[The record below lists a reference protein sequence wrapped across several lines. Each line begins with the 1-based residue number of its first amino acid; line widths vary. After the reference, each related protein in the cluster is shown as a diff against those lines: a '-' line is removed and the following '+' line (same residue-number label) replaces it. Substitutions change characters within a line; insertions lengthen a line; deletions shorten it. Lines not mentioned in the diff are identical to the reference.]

1 MLPLLLTVAA
11 LSSPAQTSRDRL
23 PHLDGARLQDELHLL
38 QTTHQLNG
46 RSAERKHEGHRSGMQ
61 DGTPSKL
68 LDCPARREWPLPT
81 FEKEGAEEAQSLLS
95 EEAEHGIVDGELVGK
110 CRLPWMAFIYADRST
125 SQKVQ
130 GLCSGSL
137 ITNQHLLTAAHCFY
151 LGESGKPFDWPSVLN
166 GSWVKAGVAQN
177 ATSEAEGEV
186 NFIESVSLPY
196 ADSWYEEKYGS
207 SDPTQGDIAI
217 VKLKKPI
224 PESKCVSSIC
234 LPKKDYIKH
243 GAGWNVAGYGS
254 QNHSLWRGRFRVT
267 EPKDL
272 GGTSLGEL
280 GMFSAMGQKWKHAG
294 DHSHNERPKI
304 EPGDSGGP
312 FMVRDGEQIFVAGTV
327 TGFALS
333 WNPLVAQ
340 VVYTDVFKYRNWIER
355 AVENP
360 KTSPGGSAAASNKH
374 HADARH
380 KTTQGRG

>member
-1 MLPLLLTVAA
+1 MIGRWLVLQLLLTAAA
-11 LSSPAQTSRDRL
+11 LSSHAHTSHDRL
-23 PHLDGARLQDELHLL
+23 PDVDGARLQDELHLL

-46 RSAERKHEGHRSGMQ
+46 RSAERKNASHGSGKQ
-61 DGTPSKL
+61 GRKPSKP
-68 LDCPARREWPLPT
+68 LDCPARKEWPLPF
-81 FEKEGAEEAQSLLS
+81 FEEGAEEAQSLLS
-95 EEAEHGIVDGELVGK
+95 EKAELGIVDGKLVGE

-151 LGESGKPFDWPSVLN
+151 LGESGKPFDWSSVLN

-177 ATSEAEGEV
+177 ATSEAVGEV
-186 NFIESVSLPY
+186 NFVESVSLPY
-196 ADSWYEEKYGS
+196 ADSWYEEKYGR
-207 SDPTQGDIAI
+207 SDPIQGDIAV

-224 PESKCVSSIC
+224 PDSRCISSIC
-234 LPKKDYIKH
+234 IPKKDYIKH
-243 GAGWNVAGYGS
+243 GASWNVAGYGS

-280 GMFSAMGQKWKHAG
+280 GMFSAMGQKWKPNG
-294 DHSHNERPKI
+294 DHSQNERPKI
-304 EPGDSGGP
+304 ELGDSGGP
-312 FMVRDGEQIFVAGTV
+312 FMVREGEQIFVAGTV

-333 WNPLVAQ
+333 WNPLAAQ
-340 VVYTDVFKYRNWIER
+340 VVYTDVFKYRDWIER

-360 KTSPGGSAAASNKH
+360 EMSPGGSAAA
-374 HADARH
+374 
-380 KTTQGRG
+380 